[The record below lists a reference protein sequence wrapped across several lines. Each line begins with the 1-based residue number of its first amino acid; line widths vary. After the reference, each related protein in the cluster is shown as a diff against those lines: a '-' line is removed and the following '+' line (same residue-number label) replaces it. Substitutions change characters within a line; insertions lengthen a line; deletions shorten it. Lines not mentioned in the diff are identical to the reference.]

1 MRDDMATLAHA
12 VILRAVEDLDI
23 QAKSST
29 NSDQND
35 SQRIREEAVN
45 FFCGSGGW
53 KESRDVWFAAAGLDE
68 EAVFYALRHKLGGR
82 TLPGLRPVASSAK
95 VEEFKPDFGRITEH
109 QLAFANRI
117 PNDGLFRPMDIP
129 GEDARKLWDCHRTPL
144 LRAGFVVRIR
154 GHYYARW
161 DTKEGLFHLKKAA

>member
-23 QAKSST
+23 QVKGCT
-29 NSDQND
+29 TTDQHE
-35 SQRIREEAVN
+35 SRKIREDAVN

-68 EAVFYALRHKLGGR
+68 EAVFYALRLKLGGR

-95 VEEFKPDFGRITEH
+95 VEEFKPDLSNITEP

-117 PNDGLFRPMDIP
+117 PSDGLFRPMDIP
-129 GEDARKLWDCHRTPL
+129 GKDARKLWDYYRTPL
-144 LRAGFVVRIR
+144 MRAGFVVRIR
-154 GHYYARW
+154 GQVYARW
-161 DTKEGLFHLKKAA
+161 DTDEGQFHLKKAA